1 MKLLMNSRL
10 IPIVCSITLLSACA
24 VPLHGGGARGGFH
37 GGNAALSIGAGIAAG
52 VAVAVLA
59 SPRYE
64 PGHRVRHLPKDAAFI
79 RHHGIDYRYKN
90 GVYYRKIGSDFTV
103 VLPPAGIIIH
113 TLPDHPDTIFVDG
126 QTYYV
131 VEGVYYKRM
140 DGEYIVVKAPVEWS
154 RADSGEYEVGKHY
167 DALPEGAQPVKIHDT
182 QYFLYGG
189 LYFLPQSTEG
199 KVSYLAVR
207 LN

>member
-1 MKLLMNSRL
+1 MNLLTNLRF
-10 IPIVCSITLLSACA
+10 IPIVCSVTLLSACA

-64 PGHRVRHLPKDAAFI
+64 PGHRVKHLPKDAAFI
-79 RHHGIDYRYKN
+79 RHRGIDYRYRN
-90 GVYYRKIGSDFTV
+90 GVYYRKMGGDFTV
-103 VLPPAGIIIH
+103 VLPPPGVIIH

-126 QTYYV
+126 ETYYV
-131 VEGVYYKRM
+131 VEGVYYKRI
-140 DGEYIVVKAPVEWS
+140 DGEYIVVKAPVEWPRS
-154 RADSGEYEVGKHY
+154 ETSEYEAGKRY
-167 DALPEGAQPVKIHDT
+167 EVLPEDAQPVKVHGT

-189 LYFLPQSTEG
+189 LYFLPQSSEG